1 LTKKKS
7 SKKRPMMQRKRTR
20 THQQPET
27 RPAAPPDRRAL
38 EKTMADL
45 GRILSEHEFES
56 IDELNAFMQTLM
68 ESGQPID
75 KPGET
80 PVEQAQ
86 DVMYQAWDA
95 QGVRRIRLARKA
107 LTISPDCADAYVL
120 LAEEAAKSIEEAKEL
135 LEKGVAAGERALGQE
150 MFEEN
155 AGEFWGIVQ
164 TRPYM
169 RARAGLAGCL
179 YAMGRR
185 EEAAEH
191 YLELM
196 RLNPGDNQ
204 GIRYSLANLLL
215 ELGDYERFEAFFVE
229 HGGEKR
235 SLMLYTRAL
244 ATFLQEGESKRALIQ
259 LKEAIASNEFV
270 PLYLLGKKRIPEQ
283 LPDYIQP
290 GGEDE
295 AAHYA
300 ADAQSTWGQNSQAL
314 EWLARV
320 QAAM

>member
-1 LTKKKS
+1 MSKKR
-7 SKKRPMMQRKRTR
+7 KRPMMQRQRTR

-27 RPAAPPDRRAL
+27 RPGAPPDRRAL

-56 IDELNAFMQTLM
+56 IDEVNAFVQTLM

-75 KPGET
+75 RPGET

-135 LEKGVAAGERALGQE
+135 FEKGVAAGERALGPE

-155 AGEFWGIVQ
+155 AGHFWGIVQ

-185 EEAAEH
+185 EETAEH
-191 YLELM
+191 YLEMM

-215 ELGDYERFEAFFVE
+215 ELGDYERFEAFFAE

-244 ATFLQEGESKRALIQ
+244 ATFLQEGESERAVAQ
-259 LKEAIASNEFV
+259 LKEALASNEFV
-270 PLYLLGKKRIPEQ
+270 PLYLLGKKRIPAQ

-300 ADAQSTWGQNSQAL
+300 LDAQSTWGQNVQAL
-314 EWLARV
+314 AWLARIH
-320 QAAM
+320 AGM